1 MFKKLASFLS
11 GGSSSREHKL
21 IVVGLDNSGK
31 STILGHLKPGG
42 ATTKVE
48 TVPTVGF
55 SQEEFSKGN
64 ITFTAFDMSGQG
76 RYRNLWEHYY
86 KECQGIIFCI
96 DSTDKIRLVV
106 AKDELETM
114 LEHADIRSKG
124 IPLLFFA
131 NKMDRPQAIS
141 AVDCVTSLEL
151 DKITDHPWHIA
162 QSNAL
167 TGEGLDDGITWLS
180 NQLARGMRKN

>member
-1 MFKKLASFLS
+1 
-11 GGSSSREHKL
+11 
-21 IVVGLDNSGK
+21 
-31 STILGHLKPGG
+31 
-42 ATTKVE
+42 
-48 TVPTVGF
+48 
-55 SQEEFSKGN
+55 
-64 ITFTAFDMSGQG
+64 
-76 RYRNLWEHYY
+76 
-86 KECQGIIFCI
+86 
-96 DSTDKIRLVV
+96 
-106 AKDELETM
+106 M

-141 AVDCVTSLEL
+141 AVECARRPSAADARTRARTPPRAPNRLSLLAGCVSSCVTSLEL

>member
-96 DSTDKIRLVV
+96 DSTDKIRLC
-106 AKDELETM
+106 ARPPARTN
-114 LEHADIRSKG
+114 ARS
-124 IPLLFFA
+124 PTRA
-131 NKMDRPQAIS
+131 AHPPRPPAR
-141 AVDCVTSLEL
+141 
-151 DKITDHPWHIA
+151 
-162 QSNAL
+162 
-167 TGEGLDDGITWLS
+167 
-180 NQLARGMRKN
+180 QLARPDRVRPWWPLVGAASWQRTS